1 MFVYTVKQMGNSLL
15 KKSFNIIM
23 KQRLYS
29 FFGSNTPLYI
39 IFGLLAVPFLIEFLN
54 LPWGHEGYEHFLK
67 ETGEFA
73 ARFLV
78 ITLLI
83 SPLRILFPKNGLLT
97 WMHKRKRAFGIYTFV
112 FSALHLAGYLTEHY
126 AIGHIIGEMGEEP
139 SVLFGWAAFIIFL
152 PLALTSNNF
161 SVRMMRGK
169 KWKYLQRF
177 VYLAALLVAVHWF
190 WGDHGLNW
198 TPVLIHFIP
207 LLLLELYRIYHNM
220 RQSSQGQFAFN

>member
-1 MFVYTVKQMGNSLL
+1 MDLYMVEQMGKSLL
-15 KKSFNIIM
+15 TKYINTIM
-23 KQRLYS
+23 KQRLTS
-29 FFGSNTPLYI
+29 FLKSSTFPYI
-39 IFGLLAVPFLIEFLN
+39 IFGLIAVPFLVEFFD
-54 LPWGHEGYEHFLK
+54 LPWGHERYEHFLK

-78 ITLLI
+78 VTLLI
-83 SPLRILFPKNGLLT
+83 SPLRILFPQNGLLK

-139 SVLFGWAAFIIFL
+139 SVLFGWVAFIIFV
-152 PLALTSNNF
+152 PLALTSNNL

-169 KWKYLQRF
+169 KWKYLQRL
-177 VYLAALLVAVHWF
+177 VYLAAVLVAVHWF

-198 TPVLIHFIP
+198 APVLVHFMP
-207 LLLLELYRIYHNM
+207 LLLLELYRIYHNIK
-220 RQSSQGQFAFN
+220 QSSQRQFAFN